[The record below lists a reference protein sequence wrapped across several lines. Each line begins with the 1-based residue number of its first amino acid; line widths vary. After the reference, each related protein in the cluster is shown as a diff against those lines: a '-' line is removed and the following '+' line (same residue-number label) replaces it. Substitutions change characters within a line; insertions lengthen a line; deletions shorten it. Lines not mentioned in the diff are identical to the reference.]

1 MNCPYCG
8 SVVREN
14 ERFCQNCGAALAQN
28 TAAMQNVSVPAQQE
42 PPFAQPPFTGARV
55 QYDSLKDFVQ
65 SPVCPEKVRKSIK
78 SSWIILLVCAAL
90 TLAFEIIMGILP
102 IDAVLL
108 AVFAFWL
115 RGKYSM
121 APAILAL
128 ALGIIGVFVGYV
140 QNGTPS
146 GILVVFAGSTA
157 VSSLLRAKKL
167 FDEYKKNG
175 TL

>member
-1 MNCPYCG
+1 MPHELPLLRKR
-8 SVVREN
+8 SQRERKVLP
-14 ERFCQNCGAALAQN
+14 ELRRGAGADGRGRALRAD
-28 TAAMQNVSVPAQQE
+28 
-42 PPFAQPPFTGARV
+42 TGGRPVGGDAG
-55 QYDSLKDFVQ
+55 LKDFVQ

-78 SSWIILLVCAAL
+78 SSWIILLVCAVL

-121 APAILAL
+121 TPAILAL
-128 ALGIIGVFVGYV
+128 ALGIIGVIVGYV